1 MEKPNVVH
9 PYSEVTFQA
18 KMMNYEVSERR
29 RGEVNFI

>member
-9 PYSEVTFQA
+9 PYSEVTFKA

-29 RGEVNFI
+29 RGKLMLI